1 MKRLSKMTWKYKFL
15 SDKRIRNLPELAKNP
30 QYSDSGGNSREK
42 TTRSRDGS
50 QAVGIYQKRIGGK

>member
-1 MKRLSKMTWKYKFL
+1 M
-15 SDKRIRNLPELAKNP
+15 PELAKNP

-50 QAVGIYQKRIGGK
+50 QAVGIYQKRVGGKKIKKSQI